1 MKVASEF
8 LQRAVAALSAA
19 FARRAAWPGS
29 KAGRRA
35 LHSPLF
41 FSRYKFS
48 HAVFADLTPAL
59 AATYVFA
66 AAVLLHLAL
75 RFWLALRQMRAV
87 ALRRGAVPPRFAQK
101 ITLAAHQRAADY
113 TAAKLRFG
121 VLEGG
126 AAALIL
132 LGWTLLGGLD
142 ALNALLLQWL
152 GPRPLLQPLAL
163 LAAFMAINALLDVPF
178 DAWQTFVIEQRF
190 GFNKSTLRLWL
201 ADHVK
206 SALVGAALGLPL
218 AALALWLMAQ
228 AGPLWWLWL
237 WALWLAFSLLMM
249 VIYPTLIAP
258 LFNRFEPLA
267 DEELKARITG
277 LMQRCGFAASGLF
290 VMDGSRRS
298 AHGNAYFTGFGAAR
312 RVVFFDTLLSQ
323 LTPDEVEAVLAHELG
338 HCKRRH
344 IAKRMVCVAALSLAA
359 LALLGWLMQQGWF
372 YAGLGVTPN
381 LPPALGG
388 SVPNHALAL
397 LLFMLA
403 APVFGL
409 FAAPLMAALSRR
421 HEFEADAFAAAHS
434 SAACLVSALVKLYE
448 DNASTLTPDALYV
461 RFYYS
466 HPPASERIGHLERL
480 MERTAQAAA
489 SA

>member
-1 MKVASEF
+1 MAFHAAPGREKD
-8 LQRAVAALSAA
+8 LRAPFS
-19 FARRAAWPGS
+19 
-29 KAGRRA
+29 
-35 LHSPLF
+35 LHLRVLF
-41 FSRYKFS
+41 FFIC
-48 HAVFADLTPAL
+48 AVFDDLTPAL
-59 AATYVFA
+59 AATCVFA
-66 AAVLLHLAL
+66 FAVLLQLVL
-75 RFWLALRQMRAV
+75 RFGLALRQARAV
-87 ALRRGAVPPRFAQK
+87 ALGRGAVPPRFAHK
-101 ITLAAHQRAADY
+101 VSLAAHQRAADY

-126 AAALIL
+126 AAAFIL

-142 ALNALLLQWL
+142 ALDAWLLEWL
-152 GPRPLLQPLAL
+152 GPRPLLQPLTL
-163 LAAFMAINALLDVPF
+163 LAAFMAINALLDMPF
-178 DAWQTFVIEQRF
+178 AAWQTFVIEQRF

-206 SALVGAALGLPL
+206 SALVGAALGVPL

-237 WALWLAFSLLMM
+237 WALWLGFSLLMM
-249 VIYPTLIAP
+249 WVYPTLIAP

-267 DEELKARITG
+267 DEALKARITG

-312 RVVFFDTLLSQ
+312 RVVFFDTLLER
-323 LTPDEVEAVLAHELG
+323 LTPDELEAVLAHELG
-338 HCKRRH
+338 HCKRHH
-344 IAKRMVCVAALSLAA
+344 IARRVACMAAMSLAA

-372 YAGLGVTPN
+372 YAGLGVAPH

-388 SVPNHALAL
+388 SVPNHALGL

-403 APVFGL
+403 APVFG
-409 FAAPLMAALSRR
+409 FFVTPFWSALSRK

-434 SAACLVSALVKLYE
+434 SAACLISALVRLYE
-448 DNASTLTPDALYV
+448 DNASTLTPDNLYA

-466 HPPASERIGHLERL
+466 HPPASERIGRLELL
-480 MERTAQAAA
+480 MQPARGAFPA
-489 SA
+489 

>member
-1 MKVASEF
+1 MNMASEF

-41 FSRYKFS
+41 FSRCKFS

-206 SALVGAALGLPL
+206 SALVGAALGRPL
-218 AALALWLMAQ
+218 
-228 AGPLWWLWL
+228 
-237 WALWLAFSLLMM
+237 
-249 VIYPTLIAP
+249 
-258 LFNRFEPLA
+258 
-267 DEELKARITG
+267 TG
-277 LMQRCGFAASGLF
+277 R
-290 VMDGSRRS
+290 
-298 AHGNAYFTGFGAAR
+298 AAR
-312 RVVFFDTLLSQ
+312 PAVRV
-323 LTPDEVEAVLAHELG
+323 
-338 HCKRRH
+338 RR
-344 IAKRMVCVAALSLAA
+344 
-359 LALLGWLMQQGWF
+359 
-372 YAGLGVTPN
+372 
-381 LPPALGG
+381 
-388 SVPNHALAL
+388 
-397 LLFMLA
+397 
-403 APVFGL
+403 
-409 FAAPLMAALSRR
+409 
-421 HEFEADAFAAAHS
+421 
-434 SAACLVSALVKLYE
+434 
-448 DNASTLTPDALYV
+448 
-461 RFYYS
+461 
-466 HPPASERIGHLERL
+466 
-480 MERTAQAAA
+480 
-489 SA
+489 